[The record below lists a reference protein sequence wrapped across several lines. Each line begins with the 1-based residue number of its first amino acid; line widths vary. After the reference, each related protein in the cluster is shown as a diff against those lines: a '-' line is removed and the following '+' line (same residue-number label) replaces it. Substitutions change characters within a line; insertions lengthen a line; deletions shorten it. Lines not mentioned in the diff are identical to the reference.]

1 MTYEARARATDP
13 QESHDAAAR
22 VSVGTQRAIVMRT
35 LYEHPDISDGE
46 LIEYTEG
53 LFASHSGLRSRRAE
67 LTRDGLVERS
77 GSGVSKYGRDCSL
90 FRLTEKGTYIMS
102 GGKEGR
108 YE

>member
-13 QESHDAAAR
+13 QESHDAAAT

-35 LYEHPDISDGE
+35 LYEHPNISDGE
-46 LIEYTEG
+46 LIELTEG
-53 LFASHSGLRSRRAE
+53 QPASHSGLRSRRSE
-67 LTRDGLVERS
+67 LIKDGLVERS
-77 GSGVSKYGRDCSL
+77 GSGVSKYGKGCGLFSL
-90 FRLTEKGTYIMS
+90 TDKGVYLMS